1 MLRSWHCHTFG
12 ILTQLSQYRWTSPY
26 LIYLSYNFDF
36 KSQSVA
42 SAFFPPYLWTLCW
55 KWAYLNEGGFIWC
68 IVPSKNPS
76 DEVSR
81 KCARTRKHTYTH
93 THTQMDRHS
102 HTHTHTHTNGHT
114 HTHPRTR
121 THKHTHTHTGTHTCT
136 HTHMHTRT
144 RTFTCTH
151 THTHTHAHT
160 HAHTHTH
167 TAWNQALW
175 NQVFIC

>member
-102 HTHTHTHTNGHT
+102 HTHTHTHTHAHTQTHT
-114 HTHPRTR
+114 HTHRD
-121 THKHTHTHTGTHTCT
+121 
-136 HTHMHTRT
+136 THMHA
-144 RTFTCTH
+144 
-151 THTHTHAHT
+151 HTHAHT
-160 HAHTHTH
+160 HTHIHMHTHAHTHTCTHARAHTHTH